1 MIGVSC
7 MSTYLRLRTV
17 TEMCCFHVYIEPFL
31 SVEELSLE
39 EDAEEATSQGTK
51 VNCKYI
57 RIFT

>member
-1 MIGVSC
+1 